1 MGDSPI
7 AHVVNA
13 ERVVVLGW
21 PRAILMQMA
30 HPLIA
35 AGVADHSSFRDG
47 PVASAQRLHAT
58 VHAMLM
64 ILFGDAGARERTID
78 GIRAIHRRVNGT
90 LREPVGGFAAGTRY
104 SAEDPALLRWVHL
117 TLLESVPLIY
127 ERVVRP
133 LTPHERDAYCRES
146 AWVPIALGAHD
157 DEIPTT
163 WNEAMRAI
171 DEMLALGTLAIGAD
185 ARAIAGAL
193 LRPPLSTLVWPVRRL
208 QQRVTLGTLPPTLR
222 AAYGFA
228 SAPADLDGT
237 FRRLRRIRRAV
248 PDRIAHWGIA
258 RTGARGLGRRA

>member
-1 MGDSPI
+1 MQDLSI
-7 AHVVNA
+7 AHRVNA

-64 ILFGDAGARERTID
+64 ILFGDAGERERTIE
-78 GIRAIHRRVNGT
+78 GIRAIHRRVNGA
-90 LREPVGGFAAGTRY
+90 LRESVGGFPAGTRY

-127 ERVVRP
+127 ERIVRP
-133 LTPHERDAYCRES
+133 LAPHERDAYCRES
-146 AWVPIALGAHD
+146 AWAPIALGARE

-171 DEMLALGTLAIGAD
+171 EEMLASGTLAIGTD
-185 ARAIAGAL
+185 ARAIAAAL
-193 LRPPLSTLVWPVRRL
+193 MRPPLSALIWPVRRL
-208 QQRVTLGTLPPTLR
+208 QQRITIGTLPPTLR
-222 AAYGFA
+222 TAYGVTDE
-228 SAPADLDGT
+228 APDLDRT
-237 FRRLRRIRRAV
+237 FRRLRRIRRAL
-248 PDRIAHWGIA
+248 PDGIAQWRIARREGSSL
-258 RTGARGLGRRA
+258 GA